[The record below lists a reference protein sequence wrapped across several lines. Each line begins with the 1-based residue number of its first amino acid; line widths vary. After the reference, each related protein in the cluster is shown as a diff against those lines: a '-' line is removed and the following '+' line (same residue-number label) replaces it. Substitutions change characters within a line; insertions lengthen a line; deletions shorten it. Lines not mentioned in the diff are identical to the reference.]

1 MCAIFGT
8 YSFNGST
15 VLDSD
20 LKNMSKI
27 LNHRGPDANG
37 FYSDGFSA
45 IGNCRLSI
53 IDLTESSNQPLFS
66 EDKNIVIVQ
75 NGEIY
80 NYIELKDQLLNL
92 GHTFYTDGD
101 TEVIL
106 KAYQEWGPL
115 FVKRLN
121 GMFSVAIFDK
131 NQEKIFLYRDRL
143 GVKPLYISGD
153 IDSGRLWFASEI
165 KAILRVGVQAKPD
178 LDAIAQFLALNYIP
192 CPKTAFVGISQ
203 VEPGH
208 MIELSKE
215 DIKVSKYWDLSEIK
229 PDVNIDY
236 NYAKDEIINIL
247 DDATK
252 IRMRSD
258 APYGAFLSG
267 GIDSSSVVGFMKNHK
282 SEKIKTFSMGFSDPR
297 FDETKY
303 AIMASKRFNTLHTSK
318 IMEYDATS
326 MWPKFIWYTDQ
337 PHGDISFIPT
347 YMVSQLAVKETKM
360 VLTGDGGDEL
370 FAGYNK
376 YVDFFKNAEKDKC
389 GSDWEK
395 EFASHSG
402 LLTKENADLL
412 LEGELKEIFLNTD
425 PFNALSNKI
434 DDVPHQDS
442 INKILYAETSV
453 LLPGNNLVKPDRMA
467 MANSL
472 EVRSPYLDYR
482 LAEFS
487 FTIPGKY
494 KLKKGITKSILKET
508 LLPLLGPDLT
518 YRKKQ
523 MFTVPIGEWFKTNL
537 KNYCENILFD
547 GRLNDRGIINEKN
560 LKKAFQDHCDGIKNY
575 TREIRAI
582 ISLELWFRIYIDNGI
597 QDLNSIEKIS

>member
-1 MCAIFGT
+1 
-8 YSFNGST
+8 
-15 VLDSD
+15 L
-20 LKNMSKI
+20 
-27 LNHRGPDANG
+27 
-37 FYSDGFSA
+37 
-45 IGNCRLSI
+45 
-53 IDLTESSNQPLFS
+53 
-66 EDKNIVIVQ
+66 
-75 NGEIY
+75 
-80 NYIELKDQLLNL
+80 
-92 GHTFYTDGD
+92 
-101 TEVIL
+101 
-106 KAYQEWGPL
+106 
-115 FVKRLN
+115 
-121 GMFSVAIFDK
+121 
-131 NQEKIFLYRDRL
+131 
-143 GVKPLYISGD
+143 
-153 IDSGRLWFASEI
+153 
-165 KAILRVGVQAKPD
+165 
-178 LDAIAQFLALNYIP
+178 
-192 CPKTAFVGISQ
+192 
-203 VEPGH
+203 
-208 MIELSKE
+208 
-215 DIKVSKYWDLSEIK
+215 
-229 PDVNIDY
+229 
-236 NYAKDEIINIL
+236 
-247 DDATK
+247 
-252 IRMRSD
+252 
-258 APYGAFLSG
+258 
-267 GIDSSSVVGFMKNHK
+267 
-282 SEKIKTFSMGFSDPR
+282 
-297 FDETKY
+297 
-303 AIMASKRFNTLHTSK
+303 
-318 IMEYDATS
+318 
-326 MWPKFIWYTDQ
+326 
-337 PHGDISFIPT
+337 
-347 YMVSQLAVKETKM
+347 
-360 VLTGDGGDEL
+360 
-370 FAGYNK
+370 
-376 YVDFFKNAEKDKC
+376 
-389 GSDWEK
+389 EK